1 MRDTALSTLKI
12 RLRMSSS
19 KNGTHSARVAVFR
32 QFRSDAYC
40 RRADIVI
47 GRVKRAAQA
56 DGGRIEAASET
67 V

>member
-1 MRDTALSTLKI
+1 VLDTEVSTLRT

-19 KNGTHSARVAVFR
+19 KNGTHCARLAVLR

-40 RRADIVI
+40 RRADMVI
-47 GRVKRAAQA
+47 GRVKRVAKAE
-56 DGGRIEAASET
+56 GGCIDAASET